1 MAALDGAMLSGVV
14 GRWLV
19 FPGLAGAL
27 GLLWLVAVCTGQR
40 VALALVFLLSAV
52 GLFVLGLLLI
62 QDRALQQRG
71 EWIDAVVTSREQT
84 RVNSTCELRGSDGTR
99 FAGPAG
105 GCRGARVGD
114 QVRLFFDPEGEVPPS
129 WSAPHVA
136 RWVWSAAGADVV
148 FTACALRAAFLG
160 LRGNR
165 PAGAQWP
172 GTSDGRPAPPP
183 PQALP
188 ARW

>member
-1 MAALDGAMLSGVV
+1 MAVLAALDGAMLSGVI

-19 FPGLAGAL
+19 LPGLAGAL
-27 GLLWLVAVCTGQR
+27 GLLWLVAVHTGQR
-40 VALALVFLLSAV
+40 MALALVFLLSAA

-84 RVNSTCELRGSDGTR
+84 RVNSTCELRGSDGTH

-114 QVRLFFDPEGEVPPS
+114 RVRVFFDPEGEVPPS
-129 WSAPHVA
+129 WSAPRVA

-148 FTACALRAAFLG
+148 FTACVLRAACLG

-165 PAGAQWP
+165 HAGAQGP
-172 GTSDGRPAPPP
+172 GTK
-183 PQALP
+183 
-188 ARW
+188 